1 MPLGRMIN
9 ILQDYAEKFIATDI
23 IQVSTMMKMNKIILV
38 SPLVAV
44 LAVSMVVAAVATP
57 AYASGHLDIESAEV
71 QEKDGDV
78 KLELYTAAD
87 VTSGL
92 PGFYGYAAL
101 TSDFQDVLVAVTHL
115 PIDDVDPDAD
125 EETGF
130 HTHIVDLTT
139 ETECASGIAVAF
151 ASPEAVGELKVDG
164 TEVKVTDVDAGDVGD
179 LSGDVASFTLTIEDS
194 ELCVNVSEI
203 IAATD

>member
-1 MPLGRMIN
+1 
-9 ILQDYAEKFIATDI
+9 
-23 IQVSTMMKMNKIILV
+23 
-38 SPLVAV
+38 
-44 LAVSMVVAAVATP
+44 MVVTP
-57 AYASGHLDIESAEV
+57 AFATGHLDIVSAEV
-71 QEKDGDV
+71 QEKNEKV
-78 KLELYTAAD
+78 KLELNTAAD

-101 TSDFQDVLVAVTHL
+101 TSDFQDILVAVTHL

-125 EETGF
+125 PETGF

-139 ETECASGIAVAF
+139 ETDCASGIAVAF

-164 TEVKVTDVDAGDVGD
+164 TEVKVTDVDAADVGE
-179 LSGDVASFTLTIEDS
+179 LSGAVPSFTLTIEDS

-203 IAATD
+203 VAATE